1 MSFDPYRARQAA
13 FTLALIAALVGL
25 TYYPGY
31 SVGSGVLQ
39 LPWGFVKFLSDT
51 LVVATQVLGTIGAV
65 ILISVVT
72 GTAPRERAAVWMLA
86 LAAAA
91 PLVQALLGYGDLYLY
106 PSALVYPAALILIV
120 GALALRRRGDVS
132 SRARRPRRGA
142 VAAAGVLVATLGIGA
157 VALATAGWA
166 GRTPLITMEPAGSPL
181 YEDWMRLKLGFEQ
194 LVDTVLIASAIGVIA
209 IVVGVVLI
217 GVLRTPIGLGSTT
230 TAAVVLIVFG
240 YAQLLQFLV
249 LGTPTAGWVDGPG
262 VLVTL
267 VRVSIVAAVFATV
280 DRAQPHPMRA

>member
-1 MSFDPYRARQAA
+1 MFAATAQRPWPRVSFDPDRARQAA

-120 GALALRRRGDVS
+120 GALALRRRGGRLFTRS
-132 SRARRPRRGA
+132 AAPTRRSRRGGHPCGDARDWRRRAGHCRLGRPHAADNDGTRRVPALRGLDA
-142 VAAAGVLVATLGIGA
+142 VEAGL
-157 VALATAGWA
+157 
-166 GRTPLITMEPAGSPL
+166 
-181 YEDWMRLKLGFEQ
+181 
-194 LVDTVLIASAIGVIA
+194 
-209 IVVGVVLI
+209 
-217 GVLRTPIGLGSTT
+217 
-230 TAAVVLIVFG
+230 
-240 YAQLLQFLV
+240 
-249 LGTPTAGWVDGPG
+249 
-262 VLVTL
+262 
-267 VRVSIVAAVFATV
+267 
-280 DRAQPHPMRA
+280 